1 MTYRPYPNVTLPV
14 PSGPVIDHDASL
26 GASLGASP
34 GRHHKDAGYTVQLIG
49 EGEKRG
55 LRGGRNMLDAA
66 KTTYMRAE
74 FSGTFD
80 RRPRPGRL
88 TRQKI

>member
-1 MTYRPYPNVTLPV
+1 M
-14 PSGPVIDHDASL
+14 PSGPVIDHEV
-26 GASLGASP
+26 P
-34 GRHHKDAGYTVQLIG
+34 PRRNYKDAAYVVQLMG
-49 EGEKRG
+49 ESEKRG

-74 FSGTFD
+74 FSGTYD
-80 RRPRPGRL
+80 RRPHPGRL